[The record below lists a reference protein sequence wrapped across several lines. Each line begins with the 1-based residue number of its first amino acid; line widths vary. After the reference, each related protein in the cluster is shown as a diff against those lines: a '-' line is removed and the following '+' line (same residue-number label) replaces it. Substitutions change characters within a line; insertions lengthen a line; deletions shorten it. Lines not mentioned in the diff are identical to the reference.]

1 MSEAPA
7 ASARPPRPS
16 WVNLSARTE
25 LTVAR
30 RRGLGRIAPARPPLA
45 AADGAAALGLHH
57 NTVREH
63 LDALIDAGL
72 VEVSTRP
79 TGRRGRPALRY
90 ASTAPSPTEVLDSY
104 LTLLDA
110 ISQTLGTCPQARELA
125 LEIGR
130 RWARMT
136 PPQETEDPD
145 GAATPA
151 QRAAKL
157 QPHLSMMG
165 FAPEPRGETIV
176 LRACPLV
183 TDDRVPHPLVCV
195 MHEGYLN
202 EVYERAGLH
211 RSPAGKIG
219 ARTRLTLAPLRED
232 GCHVVVEHGEAP
244 A

>member
-30 RRGLGRIAPARPPLA
+30 RRVLDLIETARHPMT
-45 AADGAAALGLHH
+45 AADVASALGLHH

-72 VEVSTRP
+72 VEVSTKP

-157 QPHLSMMG
+157 LPNLSMMG

-202 EVYERAGLH
+202 EVYGRTGPEP
-211 RSPAGKIG
+211 SPADETG
-219 ARTRLTLAPLRED
+219 ARTRLTVVPLTED
-232 GCHVVVEHGEAP
+232 GCHVDVEPPAP
-244 A
+244 PA

>member
-1 MSEAPA
+1 MTAAEV
-7 ASARPPRPS
+7 ASA
-16 WVNLSARTE
+16 L
-25 LTVAR
+25 
-30 RRGLGRIAPARPPLA
+30 
-45 AADGAAALGLHH
+45 DLHH

-63 LDALIDAGL
+63 LDALVDAGF
-72 VEVSTRP
+72 VEVSAKP

-90 ASTAPSPTEVLDSY
+90 ASTAPDPDEVLDSY

-110 ISQTLGTCPQARELA
+110 IAETLGTGPRAREIALA
-125 LEIGR
+125 IGR

-136 PPQETEDPD
+136 PSAQQVEDPGE
-145 GAATPA
+145 GAGPA
-151 QRAAKL
+151 QRAASL
-157 QPHLSMMG
+157 LPDLSIMG
-165 FAPEPRGETIV
+165 FAPEPHGDSIV
-176 LRACPLV
+176 LKACPLV
-183 TDDRVPHPLVCV
+183 TRARVPHPLVCV

>member
-1 MSEAPA
+1 MD
-7 ASARPPRPS
+7 
-16 WVNLSARTE
+16 LSARTE

-30 RRGLGRIAPARPPLA
+30 RRVLELIETAHRPMTA
-45 AADGAAALGLHH
+45 AEVASALDLHH

-63 LDALIDAGL
+63 LDALVDAGF
-72 VEVSTRP
+72 VEVSSKP

-90 ASTAPSPTEVLDSY
+90 ASTAPNPEEVLDSY

-110 ISQTLGTCPQARELA
+110 VAETLGTGPRAHELA
-125 LEIGR
+125 LAIGR
-130 RWARMT
+130 RWAQMT
-136 PPQETEDPD
+136 PSVQDVGD
-145 GAATPA
+145 SGQGAGPTRRTAGLLPA
-151 QRAAKL
+151 
-157 QPHLSMMG
+157 LSMMG
-165 FAPEPRGETIV
+165 FAPEPHGDALV
-176 LRACPLV
+176 LKACPLV
-183 TDDRVPHPLVCV
+183 SRGRTPHPLVCV

>member
-1 MSEAPA
+1 MPEAPA

-30 RRGLGRIAPARPPLA
+30 RRVLDLIETARHPMT
-45 AADGAAALGLHH
+45 AADVASALGLHH

-104 LTLLDA
+104 LTLLNA

-136 PPQETEDPD
+136 PPQETEDAD

-157 QPHLSMMG
+157 LPNLSMMG

-183 TDDRVPHPLVCV
+183 TDDRAPHPLVCV

>member
-1 MSEAPA
+1 MTAAEV
-7 ASARPPRPS
+7 ASA
-16 WVNLSARTE
+16 L
-25 LTVAR
+25 
-30 RRGLGRIAPARPPLA
+30 
-45 AADGAAALGLHH
+45 DLHH

-63 LDALIDAGL
+63 LDALVDAGF
-72 VEVSTRP
+72 VEVSTKP

-90 ASTAPSPTEVLDSY
+90 ASTAPDPDEVLDSY

-110 ISQTLGTCPQARELA
+110 IAETLGTGPRAREIALA
-125 LEIGR
+125 IGR

-136 PPQETEDPD
+136 PSAQQVEDPGE
-145 GAATPA
+145 GAGPA
-151 QRAAKL
+151 QRAASL
-157 QPHLSMMG
+157 LPDLSIMG
-165 FAPEPRGETIV
+165 FAPEPHGDSIV
-176 LRACPLV
+176 LKACPLV
-183 TDDRVPHPLVCV
+183 TRARVPHPLVCV

>member
-1 MSEAPA
+1 MTAAEV
-7 ASARPPRPS
+7 ASA
-16 WVNLSARTE
+16 L
-25 LTVAR
+25 
-30 RRGLGRIAPARPPLA
+30 
-45 AADGAAALGLHH
+45 DLHH

-63 LDALIDAGL
+63 LDALVDAGF
-72 VEVSTRP
+72 VEVSTKP

-90 ASTAPSPTEVLDSY
+90 ASTAPDPDEVLDSY

-110 ISQTLGTCPQARELA
+110 IAETLGTGPRAREIALA
-125 LEIGR
+125 IGR

-136 PPQETEDPD
+136 PSAQQVEDPGE
-145 GAATPA
+145 GAGPA
-151 QRAAKL
+151 QRAASL
-157 QPHLSMMG
+157 LPDLSIMG
-165 FAPEPRGETIV
+165 FAPEPHGDSVV
-176 LRACPLV
+176 LKACPLV
-183 TDDRVPHPLVCV
+183 TRARVPHPLVCV

>member
-1 MSEAPA
+1 M
-7 ASARPPRPS
+7 
-16 WVNLSARTE
+16 T
-25 LTVAR
+25 
-30 RRGLGRIAPARPPLA
+30 
-45 AADGAAALGLHH
+45 AADVASALGLHH

-104 LTLLDA
+104 LTLLNA

-136 PPQETEDPD
+136 PPQETEDAD

-157 QPHLSMMG
+157 LPNLSMMG

-183 TDDRVPHPLVCV
+183 TDDRAPHPLVCV

>member
-1 MSEAPA
+1 M
-7 ASARPPRPS
+7 
-16 WVNLSARTE
+16 T
-25 LTVAR
+25 
-30 RRGLGRIAPARPPLA
+30 
-45 AADGAAALGLHH
+45 AADVASALGLHH

-104 LTLLDA
+104 LTLLNA

-136 PPQETEDPD
+136 PPQETEDAGE
-145 GAATPA
+145 GAGPA
-151 QRAAKL
+151 QRAASL
-157 QPHLSMMG
+157 LPDLSIMG
-165 FAPEPRGETIV
+165 FAPEPHGDSIV
-176 LRACPLV
+176 LKACPLV
-183 TDDRVPHPLVCV
+183 TRARVPHPLVCV

-202 EVYERAGLH
+202 EVYGRTGPEP
-211 RSPAGKIG
+211 SPADETG
-219 ARTRLTLAPLRED
+219 ARTRLTVVPLTED
-232 GCHVVVEHGEAP
+232 GCHVDVEPPAP
-244 A
+244 PA

>member
-1 MSEAPA
+1 MTAAEV
-7 ASARPPRPS
+7 ASA
-16 WVNLSARTE
+16 L
-25 LTVAR
+25 
-30 RRGLGRIAPARPPLA
+30 
-45 AADGAAALGLHH
+45 DLHH

-63 LDALIDAGL
+63 LDALVDAGF
-72 VEVSTRP
+72 VEVSAKP

-90 ASTAPSPTEVLDSY
+90 ASTAPDPDEVLDSY

-110 ISQTLGTCPQARELA
+110 IAETLGTGPRAREIALA
-125 LEIGR
+125 IGR

-136 PPQETEDPD
+136 PSAQQVEDPGE
-145 GAATPA
+145 GAGPA
-151 QRAAKL
+151 QRAASL
-157 QPHLSMMG
+157 LPDLSIMG
-165 FAPEPRGETIV
+165 FAPEPHGDSIV
-176 LRACPLV
+176 LKACPLV
-183 TDDRVPHPLVCV
+183 TRARVPHPLVCV

-211 RSPAGKIG
+211 RSAAGKIG

>member
-30 RRGLGRIAPARPPLA
+30 RRVLDLIETARHPMT
-45 AADGAAALGLHH
+45 AADVASALGLHH

-104 LTLLDA
+104 LTLLNA

-136 PPQETEDPD
+136 PPQETEDAD

-157 QPHLSMMG
+157 LPNLSMMG

-183 TDDRVPHPLVCV
+183 TDDRAPHPLVCV

-211 RSPAGKIG
+211 RSPANDVG
-219 ARTRLTLAPLRED
+219 ARTRLRLTPLLGD
-232 GCHVVVEHGEAP
+232 GCHITVES
-244 A
+244 

>member
-1 MSEAPA
+1 MTAAEV
-7 ASARPPRPS
+7 ASA
-16 WVNLSARTE
+16 L
-25 LTVAR
+25 
-30 RRGLGRIAPARPPLA
+30 
-45 AADGAAALGLHH
+45 DLHH

-63 LDALIDAGL
+63 LDALVDAGF
-72 VEVSTRP
+72 VEVSAKP

-90 ASTAPSPTEVLDSY
+90 ASTAPDPDEVLDSY

-110 ISQTLGTCPQARELA
+110 IAETLGTGPRAREIALA
-125 LEIGR
+125 IGR

-136 PPQETEDPD
+136 PSAQQVEDPGE
-145 GAATPA
+145 GAGPA
-151 QRAAKL
+151 QRAASL
-157 QPHLSMMG
+157 LPDLSIMG
-165 FAPEPRGETIV
+165 FAPEPHGDSVV
-176 LRACPLV
+176 LKACPLV
-183 TDDRVPHPLVCV
+183 TRARVPHPLVCV